1 MEVKDFLEKISSYN
15 IFNHLLPGTVFCVI
29 GTHISNISF
38 LQNDLL
44 SGFFIYYLVGVVISR
59 IGSII
64 VEPIFKLTRFVIFA
78 PYGKYI
84 EASKKDPKI
93 DTLSEANNMYRTLT
107 SLFICLL
114 TLKLYM
120 FSCNYYPWVS
130 EYKEHAVFFILL
142 LMFSLAYRKQ
152 TKYIKS
158 RVEKNSQ

>member
-44 SGFFIYYLVGVVISR
+44 SGFFIYYLVGVIISR

-64 VEPIFKLTRFVIFA
+64 VEPTFKLTRFVIFA
-78 PYGKYI
+78 PYEKYI

-93 DTLSEANNMYRTLT
+93 DTLSETNNMYRTLT
-107 SLFICLL
+107 SLFVCLL

-120 FSCNYYPWVS
+120 FLCNYYPWFS
-130 EYKEHAVFFILL
+130 EYREHAVFWVLL
-142 LMFSLAYRKQ
+142 LMFSLSYRKQ

>member
-1 MEVKDFLEKISSYN
+1 MELKEFLEKISSYN

-29 GTHISNISF
+29 GSHISNINF

-44 SGFFIYYLVGVVISR
+44 SGFFIYYLVGVIISR

-64 VEPIFKLTRFVIFA
+64 IEPIFKTTNFVIFA
-78 PYGKYI
+78 PYDKYI
-84 EASKKDPKI
+84 EASRIDPKI
-93 DTLSEANNMYRTLT
+93 DVLSETNNMYRTLT

-114 TLKLYM
+114 ALKLYM
-120 FSCNYYPWVS
+120 FSYNHYPWIS
-130 EYKEHAVFFILL
+130 EYKELTILLIFL

-158 RVEKNSQ
+158 RIEKSSQ